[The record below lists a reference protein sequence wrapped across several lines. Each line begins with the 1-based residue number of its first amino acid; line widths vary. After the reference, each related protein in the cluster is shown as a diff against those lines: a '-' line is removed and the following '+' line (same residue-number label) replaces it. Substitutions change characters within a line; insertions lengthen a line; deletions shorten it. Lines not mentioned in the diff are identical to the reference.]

1 MTNYSEYIFEEL
13 ARKLLD
19 WGYPLYKYGLGG
31 YDGAPCFDI
40 PGPDEPGWEDGDRY
54 KIPTYGE
61 VIDWFSS
68 ERGIVI
74 SLEPFHTFSLG
85 GQIGYLWKISYVDY
99 ELGLLVSRTEED
111 EYQPGDGY
119 GGSFKLTADEA
130 IKFAMTL
137 GDKKEKD
144 IDVNIIN
151 EL

>member
-1 MTNYSEYIFEEL
+1 MINYSEYISEEL

-61 VIDWFSS
+61 VFDWFSS

-74 SLEPFHTFSLG
+74 TLEPFHTFSLRG
-85 GQIGYLWKISYVDY
+85 RIGYTWKINYVDP
-99 ELGLLVSRTEED
+99 EIGLVLNTEED
-111 EYQPGDGY
+111 EYQSGDGY
-119 GGSFKLTADEA
+119 GGSFRLTADDA

>member
-1 MTNYSEYIFEEL
+1 MTNYSECISEEL
-13 ARKLLD
+13 TRQLLD
-19 WGYPLYKYGLGG
+19 CGYPLYKYGLGG
-31 YDGAPCFDI
+31 YDGTPCFDI
-40 PGPDEPGWEDGDRY
+40 PRPDEPGWEDGDRY

-61 VIDWFSS
+61 VFDWFSS

-74 SLEPFHTFSLG
+74 TLEPFHTFALK
-85 GQIGYLWKISYVDY
+85 GQIGYTWKISYVVY